1 MARVRLPSWAW
12 RVRTRLTVLT
22 SGLLLLATAAILL
35 AVYVGISSTV
45 EAAPLDPVTV
55 KKYEKRPDGTLEFKD
70 GFTFQAAD
78 LASEQKAVNYNTLQT
93 LRDYSL
99 VALALM
105 FLLSLVIG
113 WFVAGRM
120 LRPVGRITAT
130 TQEITA
136 TDLTRRIG
144 ASGPHDELRTLADT
158 IDAMLGRL
166 DAAFRAERD
175 FVEDVSHELRNP
187 VAVVRANVEAVLGA
201 DESTPEQRREAVVVV
216 TRATDRMS
224 RLLEDLLATARRR
237 SGAFEDR
244 DVDLAAV
251 AADAVE
257 EYQLLAESRGLR
269 LRRRIAPGPT
279 AYAEPETLGRAVGN
293 LLSNAIRLAPEGS
306 EVTTAVGSRDGWAW
320 IAVRDQGPG
329 IPDAEQERVFDRFV
343 RAGSNHPG
351 NGNGNGTGLGL
362 SIARQIVE
370 SHGGRLTLFS
380 EVGVGSTFVVWLPDR
395 AVVRD
400 DRGNDPPV
408 ADPLGPRGAH
418 DAGRAPG
425 AEPPRGR

>member
-1 MARVRLPSWAW
+1 MVWGRLPSWAW
-12 RVRTRLTVLT
+12 NVRARLTLLT
-22 SGLLLLATAAILL
+22 SALLLLATAVILT
-35 AVYVGISSTV
+35 AVYVGLSSTV

-55 KKYEKRPDGTLEFKD
+55 RKYEKRPDGTLVFKE

-78 LASEQKAVNYNTLQT
+78 LASVQKAVNYSTLQT

-144 ASGPHDELRTLADT
+144 ATGPHDELRTLADT

-187 VAVVRANVEAVLGA
+187 VAVVRANVEAVLA
-201 DESTPEQRREAVVVV
+201 DDGSTPEQRREAVAVV

-237 SGAFEDR
+237 SGAFQDR
-244 DVDLAAV
+244 DIDLAAV
-251 AADAVE
+251 AAEAVE
-257 EYQLLAESRGLR
+257 EYRLIAEERGLR
-269 LRRRIAPGPT
+269 LREWLSPGPT
-279 AYAEPETLGRAVGN
+279 TYAEPETLVRAVGN
-293 LLSNAIRLAPEGS
+293 LLSNAIRLAPAGS
-306 EVTTAVGSRDGWAW
+306 EVTTAIGSRDGWAW
-320 IAVRDQGPG
+320 IAVRDEGPG
-329 IPDAEQERVFDRFV
+329 IPDAEQQRVFDRFV
-343 RAGSNHPG
+343 RAG
-351 NGNGNGTGLGL
+351 NGGNGTGLGL
-362 SIARQIVE
+362 SIARQVVE
-370 SHGGRLTLFS
+370 SHGGRLALFS
-380 EVGVGSTFVVWLPDR
+380 ALDVGSTFVVWLPDR
-395 AVVRD
+395 AVAREDRD
-400 DRGNDPPV
+400 TSPPLD
-408 ADPLGPRGAH
+408 DPLGPRA
-418 DAGRAPG
+418 ARVTTQA
-425 AEPPRGR
+425 

>member
-1 MARVRLPSWAW
+1 VW
-12 RVRTRLTVLT
+12 TRLTVLT
-22 SGLLLLATAAILL
+22 SALLLLATAAILL
-35 AVYVGISSTV
+35 AVYAAISGTV

-55 KKYEKRPDGTLEFKD
+55 KKYEKRPDGTLAWKPGE
-70 GFTFQAAD
+70 TFQAAD
-78 LASEQKAVNYNTLQT
+78 LASVQKAVNYSTLQT
-93 LRDYSL
+93 LRNYSL
-99 VALALM
+99 LALALM
-105 FLLSLVIG
+105 FVLSLAIG

-144 ASGPHDELRTLADT
+144 ATGPNDELRTLADT

-187 VAVVRANVEAVLGA
+187 VAVVRANVEAVLG
-201 DESTPEQRREAVVVV
+201 DEESTPEQRREAVVVV

-257 EYQLLAESRGLR
+257 EYRLLAEERGLR
-269 LRRRIAPGPT
+269 LRERLAPGPT
-279 AYAEPETLGRAVGN
+279 AYAEPETLVRAVGN
-293 LLSNAIRLAPEGS
+293 LLSNAIRLAPGGS

-320 IAVRDQGPG
+320 IAVRDEGPG
-329 IPDAEQERVFDRFV
+329 IPEAEQQRVFDRFV
-343 RAGSNHPG
+343 RAGTSAG
-351 NGNGNGTGLGL
+351 NNGNGTGLGL
-362 SIARQIVE
+362 SIARQVVE
-370 SHGGRLTLFS
+370 SHDGRLALFS
-380 EVGVGSTFVVWLPDR
+380 AVGIGSTFVVWLPDR
-395 AVVRD
+395 AVARD
-400 DRGNDPPV
+400 DRDNDPP
-408 ADPLGPRGAH
+408 ADDPLGPRPA
-418 DAGRAPG
+418 APP
-425 AEPPRGR
+425 AAT